1 MPKEISNF
9 PNWQILSRILDAASE
24 GLVIVNER
32 NRIVYVNKSTVRMFG
47 WEVNELTNQPLD
59 ILLPKEIRGKH
70 QHFIK
75 DFARLGPSS
84 RYMGE
89 RQAISGFRKNGHT
102 FPAEV
107 SIVSENIDGE
117 MFFAAIIR
125 DVSKRRAREI
135 ALLRSE
141 SRLRQS
147 QKIANMGSWDLDL
160 KTGELFWSEE
170 AYRIFGIEPKPNT
183 VELSYDTFLDY
194 VHPDDRGFVKSAVQ
208 DALDTG
214 KEYSIEHRIVRVD
227 GEVRHVHEQAITTF
241 SDTGEALTMEGVVND
256 ITDRKSN
263 ETELINARNAALAAS
278 ATKTRFLASMSH
290 ELRTPLNAIIG
301 FSQMMAQETFGPVG
315 KPIYA
320 DYARDISSS
329 GEHLLAIID
338 TILDTAQIET
348 GTFALKEEVFA
359 LLPLVADT
367 IRLLNLGHPSNVGR
381 IVFPHLPKDVTLR
394 ADPRLCRQ
402 VIFNLC
408 SNALKY
414 SPVDSDI
421 TVNINRDDDTNG
433 LIIEI
438 MDQGPGIELKDIE
451 RALDAFVQ
459 LDNSGH
465 ANRQGGIGLGL
476 YLVRNFMEAHGG
488 HIALKSA
495 PGEGTRAQA
504 IFPADRVK
512 HFK

>member
-1 MPKEISNF
+1 
-9 PNWQILSRILDAASE
+9 
-24 GLVIVNER
+24 
-32 NRIVYVNKSTVRMFG
+32 
-47 WEVNELTNQPLD
+47 
-59 ILLPKEIRGKH
+59 
-70 QHFIK
+70 
-75 DFARLGPSS
+75 
-84 RYMGE
+84 
-89 RQAISGFRKNGHT
+89 
-102 FPAEV
+102 
-107 SIVSENIDGE
+107 
-117 MFFAAIIR
+117 
-125 DVSKRRAREI
+125 
-135 ALLRSE
+135 
-141 SRLRQS
+141 
-147 QKIANMGSWDLDL
+147 
-160 KTGELFWSEE
+160 
-170 AYRIFGIEPKPNT
+170 
-183 VELSYDTFLDY
+183 
-194 VHPDDRGFVKSAVQ
+194 
-208 DALDTG
+208 
-214 KEYSIEHRIVRVD
+214 
-227 GEVRHVHEQAITTF
+227 
-241 SDTGEALTMEGVVND
+241 
-256 ITDRKSN
+256 
-263 ETELINARNAALAAS
+263 
-278 ATKTRFLASMSH
+278 MSH